1 MGLHTDL
8 PRLAAGPEPGTVGI
22 VCEGAFFD
30 LTNSRVMSFGTSVPH
45 GEVEI
50 TIRPSGF
57 IQIYEVEQDN
67 TILELIRLLEQKLQ
81 ERENQDGK
89 KHLKENNEE

>member
-1 MGLHTDL
+1 MDLYTGL

-30 LTNSRVMSFGTSVPH
+30 LTNSRVMSFGTSGPH

-50 TIRPSGF
+50 TIRPPGF
-57 IQIYEVEQDN
+57 IQIYEVDQDS
-67 TILELIRLLEQKLQ
+67 TILELIRLLEQKLN
-81 ERENQDGK
+81 ERDE
-89 KHLKENNEE
+89 